1 MTGFRLAEKIVP
13 DAEFPKPKRQVFLYT
28 SLQGLKNLAA
38 VWNATILSQPTTS
51 EGIPAAR

>member
-1 MTGFRLAEKIVP
+1 MTGFRLAEMIVP